1 MEKSSRRILI
11 QKNKED
17 NWRISLFSHIFTCIK
32 CKKYN
37 SLKMNDEVASN
48 NTVYNNTVHK
58 NAFQNCQFCAT
69 PNYVYKK

>member
-1 MEKSSRRILI
+1 MEKSSRKLLI

-37 SLKMNDEVASN
+37 SLKMGDEVAS
-48 NTVYNNTVHK
+48 NNTVHK